1 MDAPRGQHPRHGD
14 GFSGHT
20 GPLPHRG
27 SDPAER
33 LAGQKAAAPDGPAVE
48 GDRTADV
55 KTCEIRRFFC
65 KKDFTEPEKYS
76 IIAKAVIRAANENL

>member
-1 MDAPRGQHPRHGD
+1 MSLCDTGRSEKTEYLDANLR
-14 GFSGHT
+14 T
-20 GPLPHRG
+20 GT
-27 SDPAER
+27 SS
-33 LAGQKAAAPDGPAVE
+33 
-48 GDRTADV
+48 DRTADV